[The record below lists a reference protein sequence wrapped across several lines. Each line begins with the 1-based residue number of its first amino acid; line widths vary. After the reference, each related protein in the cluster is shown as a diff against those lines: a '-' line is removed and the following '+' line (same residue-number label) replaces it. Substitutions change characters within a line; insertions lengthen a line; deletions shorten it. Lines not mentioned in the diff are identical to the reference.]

1 MLSLPA
7 GLLPSAVSCTPA
19 PDAQLPVSGL
29 LLSGLLASGLTHPV
43 ILSGFGPHPSQAQPR
58 LAVDSPVLLLFKR
71 AIGCK
76 PTPTEAALV
85 SLPSLPTLHRGRG
98 SSSQGR

>member
-1 MLSLPA
+1 MLSQRA
-7 GLLPSAVSCTPA
+7 GLLPSAVSCTPT

-29 LLSGLLASGLTHPV
+29 LLAGLLASGLTHPV

-58 LAVDSPVLLLFKR
+58 LAADSPVLLLFKR
-71 AIGCK
+71 AVRCK
-76 PTPTEAALV
+76 PTSTEAALV
-85 SLPSLPTLHRGRG
+85 SSPSLAALHRGHG